1 VAIDGFN
8 PARKQARMISRS
20 PQVVEPATWQ
30 RELRDAY
37 RDPLQLLADL
47 DLNALAHTVDRASPF
62 AFRVTRAFAARM
74 RRGDAADPLLRQVLP
89 LLCEREARA
98 GFVAD
103 PLAEHTQAHG
113 ALLHKY
119 HGRVLLIASGA
130 CAINCRYCFRRE
142 FPYGPSLSGAAMRRA
157 FSSIATDSSVEELI
171 LSGGDPLVLD
181 DTALADLIARADA
194 IAHLTRL
201 RLHTRLPIVL
211 PTRIT
216 QGLCQVLRATR
227 LRVIVVVHC
236 NHAQEIDD
244 DVRASVTRLREAD
257 VTVLNQAVL
266 LRGVNADLDTLAAL
280 SNALFDAGVLPY
292 YMNVLDRVRGTAH
305 FACEDPAAAEL
316 ERALRA
322 RLPGYLVPRF
332 VREVPAAPAKLP
344 LAEAARYY
352 P

>member
-1 VAIDGFN
+1 
-8 PARKQARMISRS
+8 MITRS
-20 PQVVEPATWQ
+20 PQAVEPDTWQ
-30 RELRDAY
+30 RELREAY
-37 RDPLQLLADL
+37 RDPLRLLADL
-47 DLNALAHTVDRASPF
+47 DLSALAHTIDRASPF

-89 LLCEREARA
+89 LTCERDVHA

-103 PLAEHTQAHG
+103 PLAEHAQGRG

-119 HGRVLLIASGA
+119 HGRALLIASGA

-142 FPYGPSLSGAAMRRA
+142 FPYGPSLGGAAMHRA
-157 FSSIATDSSVEELI
+157 FGAIAADSSIEELI

-181 DTALADLIARADA
+181 DAALADLIARAGA
-194 IAHLTRL
+194 IAHLARL
-201 RLHTRLPIVL
+201 RVHTRLPIVL
-211 PTRIT
+211 PARVTP
-216 QGLCQVLRATR
+216 GLGRTLRTTR
-227 LRVIVVVHC
+227 LRIVVVVHC

-244 DVRASVTRLREAD
+244 DVRAALARLREAGA
-257 VTVLNQAVL
+257 TVLNQAVL
-266 LRGVNADLDTLAAL
+266 LRGVNADVDTLAAL

-292 YMNVLDRVRGTAH
+292 YVNVLDRVRGTAH
-305 FACEDPAAAEL
+305 FDCEDARAAAL

-344 LAEAARYY
+344 LAEATRDD